1 MPTNSPS
8 SPIAFAYTFDVLNFK
23 SRPSEM
29 IARRSLAP
37 IRCFTRGSLM
47 SLCLLMFV
55 ACDARSAFATCGDYL
70 HGHGTP
76 MPNHNGLNA
85 PFSDHQVPMPGP
97 RCTGP
102 QCQQNQQKPA
112 APTKTVQIQIST
124 DAILTT
130 VSALSDADDF
140 CGYQSADSDPIEG
153 FVCRVFRPP
162 RAA

>member
-1 MPTNSPS
+1 
-8 SPIAFAYTFDVLNFK
+8 
-23 SRPSEM
+23 M

-37 IRCFTRGSLM
+37 IRFFTRGSLL
-47 SLCLLMFV
+47 SLCLLLFV

-70 HGHGTP
+70 HGHGP
-76 MPNHNGLNA
+76 AMPHDNGLNT
-85 PFSDHQVPMPGP
+85 PFAEQKVPTPGP

-102 QCQQNQQKPA
+102 QCQQNRQAPA
-112 APTKTVQIQIST
+112 APTKTVQIQVST

-130 VSALSDADDF
+130 VSAVSEADDF